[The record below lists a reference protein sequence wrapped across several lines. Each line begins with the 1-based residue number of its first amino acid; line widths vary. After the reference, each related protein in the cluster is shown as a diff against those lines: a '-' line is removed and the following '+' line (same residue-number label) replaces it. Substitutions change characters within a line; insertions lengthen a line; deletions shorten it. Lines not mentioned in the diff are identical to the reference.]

1 MTRKTFSILFSTLAA
16 VIIAMAVMNARP
28 VEAKGWD
35 TCHAMANANIS
46 WEQTFFS
53 GAWGE

>member
-1 MTRKTFSILFSTLAA
+1 MTRKTFSILFSALAA
-16 VIIAMAVMNARP
+16 VIIALAVMNTRP

>member
-1 MTRKTFSILFSTLAA
+1 MTRKAFSITLSILAA
-16 VIIAMAVMNARP
+16 GITALAVMNARP

-35 TCHAMANANIS
+35 TCHAMATANIS
-46 WEQTFFS
+46 WEQTFYG